1 MKLTKNN
8 LAIYLEGEGYKVE
21 PEFVFAP
28 PRKFRADWRVSKDN
42 KCCLV
47 EYEGVMSKDSR
58 HTNKMGFSKD
68 CQKYNLAQIKGY
80 NVFRYTVITLNDVA
94 QDLREYFKSTV

>member
-1 MKLTKNN
+1 MKLSKHN
-8 LAIYLEGEGYKVE
+8 LAAYLKDEGYKVE
-21 PEFVFAP
+21 PEFIFAS
-28 PRKFRADWRVSKDN
+28 PRKFRADWKVCKDD

-80 NVFRYTVITLNDVA
+80 SVFRYTAITLNDIA
-94 QDLREYFKSTV
+94 EDLRRFFIEH